1 MEWKPSEIKALR
13 QALGLTQ
20 AEFSKK
26 CLVVSTTIPK
36 VLSKQQKKFSLSQ
49 GLVAQWETGKKSP
62 TEDGNKILEQL
73 RNEIPTDQKPSF
85 LSAPLEIK
93 ALREALGLTRAELAK
108 KLKISKCLVKYWEKG
123 KRSPSPKFW
132 AKLKELTLQADKINA
147 EGEQNVTSEEGGQ
160 IITSEEGGQIITSEE
175 GGQIITS
182 EEGGQII
189 TSDEQEQIITS
200 DEGEEI
206 VTSSESLSEQGSDIC
221 NSQTEICVQTASKAS
236 SQQVSTEFCTQEE
249 GEQNVTSEE
258 GEQIVTSEEQD
269 FVVTSENES
278 ITLSFGGQAENI
290 AHLNCK
296 EAALEYLSYGWSVI
310 PLCPPDCSP
319 DKVPWHWRDKD
330 GKQRYCAHPGKV
342 PLVAWTVYQERLPTA
357 LEVEQWFSKW
367 PFANVGIVTGR
378 VSKLLVV
385 DFDDPKAIDAINEF
399 GGFPKT
405 PEVKTGGSGQHN
417 YFQHPSEGLIANFAG
432 KLKDIHPSLE
442 KVDLRADGGQV
453 VAPPSLHVSGN
464 RYVWTVPPNEVSPPD
479 LPKWFIDL
487 LEQKPLGLSIVDCRL
502 VARLPKQSEKQFL
515 QSSIINQQ
523 SSIKRLPDNFLVLKK
538 CDSLIKS
545 LWSNESLQVSKKGGP
560 ETSDY
565 DWALGRAC
573 IERGIRNRD
582 DLATILAHFPH
593 GKYARDLSDYNLALT
608 VEKLMQTIPHK
619 KKEDAEKVL
628 ANMSQQLNIQVPQL
642 KEREVLVL
650 RATPGLGKTT
660 EIIEVIRNS
669 ERKVILAEPTKE
681 MARTVFEQFSYDAS
695 LLEGRSKENCMRYSQ
710 VELIAA
716 KGYMPGKVICP
727 GCPYSPS
734 NLFSNCCEYFRQ
746 FFNPTRVK
754 VTTYEQALELHFAGK
769 LNADLIVL
777 DEDPSRALFKK
788 VEITANQLH
797 FPKDS
802 KYPLPTFGR
811 LIRDTLHE
819 AEEKAAGQTL
829 ALRCREVVSLL
840 KSVAKKRRIKLTKH
854 LRLVSSCI
862 ENVFDQPARLE
873 SLKEEEIEA
882 LPHAY
887 VGELAKA
894 LLSEIDKA
902 SEFGIRNSEF
912 GMSCFFDKNFRNGC
926 QKNKKIKKT
935 NPQSEIRN
943 PKSSKRGSAT
953 ALSTPGDI
961 WNSRLTLVVS
971 GGRARYIMREVRQ
984 ITVRTPIVVL
994 DAYANKDYYRKLFK
1008 RGSATALSNGR
1019 DVKFLM
1025 FDAQSHCE
1033 VMTIPLNTS
1042 KNAFLK
1048 RKENLVDD
1056 LAAVVYR
1063 FNGRKILVYTYLF
1076 LKEDVEKMFP
1086 FVAVEHFWSG
1096 RGKDCWRDYDI
1107 VIIFGTP
1114 EPNPSELFDD
1124 ARALYAD
1131 DENPISLAQ
1140 SESDP
1145 RKYADSRLQLLRE
1158 MRREDEIMQD
1168 VHRIRPIWGKGLD
1181 KKVVI
1186 MSQLYCPQLPPDKIV
1201 DPKTIDKKSAHR
1213 ELRKE
1218 RLRQLIEACIKEYG
1232 FYFDGFAVAAG
1243 LIKTTGGGVCMQ
1255 GFDGVGECMDT
1266 GLWQVSYK
1274 NILIRESPQTSND
1287 AGSASYGGSKK
1298 EYIANR
1304 DAILAELGAKE
1315 ARMSVFHSGVWRPY
1329 KIWGNLDAAKAFF
1342 AVSLPAGCDA
1352 LTRRLLLVNSEVEKQ
1367 QSEEEKAPD
1376 SREPAE
1382 RDRREY
1388 EAEVRRELDEEI
1400 LRYKDT
1406 LDYEEPNI

>member
-1 MEWKPSEIKALR
+1 MEWKPDEIKASR

-20 AEFSKK
+20 AEFS
-26 CLVVSTTIPK
+26 
-36 VLSKQQKKFSLSQ
+36 KKFSLSQ

-62 TEDGNKILEQL
+62 TYDVHKILEQL
-73 RNEIPTDQKPSF
+73 KKEIPTDLEGCNVNTPG
-85 LSAPLEIK
+85 EIK

-108 KLKISKCLVKYWEKG
+108 KLKISKSLVKYWEKG

-189 TSDEQEQIITS
+189 TSEEGGQIITS
-200 DEGEEI
+200 EGGGQN
-206 VTSSESLSEQGSDIC
+206 VTSSE
-221 NSQTEICVQTASKAS
+221 
-236 SQQVSTEFCTQEE
+236 
-249 GEQNVTSEE
+249 
-258 GEQIVTSEEQD
+258 
-269 FVVTSENES
+269 
-278 ITLSFGGQAENI
+278 AENI
-290 AHLNCK
+290 AQVSCK

-319 DKVPWHWRDKD
+319 DKVPWHWRKD
-330 GKQRYCAHPGKV
+330 GKPCKCAHPGKV
-342 PLVAWTVYQERLPTA
+342 PLVAWTEYQERLPTES
-357 LEVEQWFSKW
+357 EVEQWFSKW

-385 DFDDPKAIDAINEF
+385 DFDSIEAINAINSK
-399 GGFPKT
+399 GGFEKA
-405 PEVKTGGSGQHN
+405 PEVQTGGGGRHI
-417 YFQHPSEGLIANFAG
+417 YCKHPLEGIIANFAG
-432 KLKDIHPSLE
+432 KLKSVHPNLE
-442 KVDLRADGGQV
+442 KVDFRADGGQV

-479 LPKWFIDL
+479 LPKWFFDL
-487 LEQKPLGLSIVDCRL
+487 LEQKPTECGMRNAECGIKNR
-502 VARLPKQSEKQFL
+502 
-515 QSSIINQQ
+515 SSIPKSEFRIPN
-523 SSIKRLPDNFLVLKK
+523 SSLPDNFSVLKK

-545 LWSNESLQVSKKGGP
+545 LWSKPSLQVSKKGFP

-593 GKYARDLSDYNLALT
+593 GKYARDGSDYNLALT
-608 VEKLMQTIPHK
+608 VESLLKTVPHLS
-619 KKEDAEKVL
+619 KEDAENVL
-628 ANMSQQLNIQVPQL
+628 ANMSSQLNIIVTQL

-681 MARTVFEQFSYDAS
+681 MARTVFEQFSREGVSQASHADDTS
-695 LLEGRSKENCMRYSQ
+695 LLKGRDSTCCMRYSQ
-710 VELIAA
+710 VQAIAA

-734 NLFSNCCEYFRQ
+734 KLFGDCCEYFRQ

-769 LNADLIVL
+769 LDADLLVL
-777 DEDPSRALFKK
+777 DEDPSRALFQK

-797 FPKDS
+797 FPS
-802 KYPLPTFGR
+802 CAKYPLPTFGR
-811 LIRDTLHE
+811 LIRNTLHE

-829 ALRCREVVSLL
+829 ALRCRDIVELFL
-840 KSVAKKRRIKLTKH
+840 SVAYKRRIKLTKH

-873 SLKEEEIEA
+873 SFTEEEISA

-887 VGELAKA
+887 VGFLAKEM
-894 LLSEIDKA
+894 LSEIDKA
-902 SEFGIRNSEF
+902 QTVS
-912 GMSCFFDKNFRNGC
+912 
-926 QKNKKIKKT
+926 
-935 NPQSEIRN
+935 
-943 PKSSKRGSAT
+943 
-953 ALSTPGDI
+953 GDI
-961 WNSRLTLVVS
+961 GKFEEEGVVSVEGVVERIARLHRTLATPADWNSRLTLVVS
-971 GGRARYIMREVRQ
+971 GGRARFLLRDVRL
-984 ITVRTPIVVL
+984 IPVRTPIVVL
-994 DAYANKDYYRKLFK
+994 DAYANKDYYSKL
-1008 RGSATALSNGR
+1008 LGR
-1019 DVKFLM
+1019 DVRLLM
-1025 FDAQSHCE
+1025 FDAQSHCS
-1033 VMTIPLNTS
+1033 VIQIPLNTS
-1042 KNAFLK
+1042 KKAFFL
-1048 RKENLVDD
+1048 RKENLFDD

-1063 FNGRKILVYTYLF
+1063 YPNRKILVYTYLF
-1076 LKEDVEKMFP
+1076 LKEDVKKMFP
-1086 FVAVEHFWSG
+1086 SAEGLLSSAGVAVSNFPDGTAVSVEHFWSG
-1096 RGKDCWRDYDI
+1096 RGKDCWRDFDL

-1114 EPNPSELFDD
+1114 EPNPNELFDD

-1131 DENPISLAQ
+1131 YSSPISLAQ

-1181 KKVVI
+1181 KKAVVL
-1186 MSQLYCPQLPPDKIV
+1186 SQLYCPQLPPDKIV
-1201 DPKTIDKKSAHR
+1201 DPKTIDKKSAQR

-1218 RLRQLIEACIKEYG
+1218 RLIKLISACIKEYG
-1232 FYFDGFAVAAG
+1232 FYFDRFAVAGG
-1243 LIKTTGGGVCMQ
+1243 LIKTTGGGVCVQ
-1255 GFDGVGECMDT
+1255 GFDGVSECMDT
-1266 GLWQVSYK
+1266 GFREIFDGVGVDGGGVGEGMETGLCQVSYN
-1274 NILIRESPQTSND
+1274 NILIRDSPQTSND

-1298 EYIANR
+1298 GYIANR
-1304 DAILAELGAKE
+1304 NAILAELGLSP
-1315 ARMSVFHSGVWRPY
+1315 ARMSVKKEGVWRPY
-1329 KIWGNLDAAKAFF
+1329 KIWGDSNKAKAFF
-1342 AVSLPAGCDA
+1342 A
-1352 LTRRLLLVNSEVEKQ
+1352 EVEKQ
-1367 QSEEEKAPD
+1367 KEEEEKA
-1376 SREPAE
+1376 RQ
-1382 RDRREY
+1382 EY
-1388 EAEVRRELDEEI
+1388 IEEVRRELDEEFG
-1400 LRYKDT
+1400 
-1406 LDYEEPNI
+1406 